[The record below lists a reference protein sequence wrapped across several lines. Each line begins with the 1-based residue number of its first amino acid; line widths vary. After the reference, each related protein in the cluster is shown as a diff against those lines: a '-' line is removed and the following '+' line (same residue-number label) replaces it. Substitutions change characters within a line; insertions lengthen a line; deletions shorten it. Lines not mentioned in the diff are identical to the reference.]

1 MRRVSLF
8 WPALLVMCLAVLFG
22 VPARAEASDATEKS
36 CAPLVVSTSVARA
49 DHGQAPN
56 PSSMTL
62 AQARPI
68 TGWAPVQLPDNWSK
82 RWRGYEGTVWYRMDW
97 EWAGK
102 CLTGR
107 APLSLGLS
115 GLSMAGAVYLNDELL
130 WRDESLVEPMS
141 RSFHMPRAWVLPTAA
156 LRAGVNTVWVR
167 VEGLPTMSPGL
178 GKMWLG
184 DSQEVATQTEQTITR
199 QRTAYAVSGAM
210 TAAVGSLFLVV
221 WVRNRKE
228 RAYFWFTAM
237 SFGWT
242 AYVCSMLTTTPWPFP
257 DSLFMSRAAIATLVL
272 AELSA
277 CMFTW
282 RFGDQSFPRVERA
295 MWTAATVVVA
305 SLLLAPREWVG
316 LLSSAAMLAATV
328 ALTLNCLQ
336 FQWHAW
342 RTREP
347 QHMLLAGCWLI
358 FMVVAAHD
366 VALLIRG
373 WGAENTWSSSVGPVI
388 TIVMALIMGGRLV
401 SNVQRIE
408 RYNQELAEGV
418 AVAREELARALHR
431 EHVQAL
437 EHAKLQE
444 RVQIAHDLHDGLGG
458 SLVRSMALVEQTA
471 QPLPGDRVLSLLKVL
486 RDDLRQVIDQGSS
499 SGAVVPET
507 PQRWLAPLRHRF
519 KRLFDDMQIKSTWE
533 VPPQWVAVPTAVQ
546 CLGLTRLVEEALSN
560 VIKHSQATQLAFSCG
575 QHPLT
580 GELVVAI
587 EDNGVG
593 FDVQAV
599 RQAGL
604 SVGMRSMA
612 ARAERLG
619 STLQVGSWPGK
630 TVVSVTVVV
639 AG

>member
-1 MRRVSLF
+1 MPWIAR
-8 WPALLVMCLAVLFG
+8 ALGCLAAFCSLQVL
-22 VPARAEASDATEKS
+22 AETRDLPSQT
-36 CAPLVVSTSVARA
+36 CAPRVLSASVARA
-49 DHGQAPN
+49 DQGQAIDPA
-56 PSSMTL
+56 SMDVVK
-62 AQARPI
+62 ARPA
-68 TGWAPVQLPDNWSK
+68 TGWAPVQLPDNWAK

-97 EWAGK
+97 EWPSECRSANQ
-102 CLTGR
+102 
-107 APLSLGLS
+107 PLGLGLT

-130 WRDESLVEPMS
+130 WRDKSLTEPLS
-141 RSFHMPRAWVLPTAA
+141 RSFHVPRAWVLPTSA
-156 LRAGVNTVWVR
+156 LLEGVNTVWVR
-167 VEGLPTMSPGL
+167 VEGLPTMAPGL
-178 GKMWLG
+178 GKMWIG
-184 DSQEVATQTEQTITR
+184 DSGQVTETTEKTVTR
-199 QRTAYAVSGAM
+199 QRTAFAVSGAM
-210 TAAVGSLFLVV
+210 SAAVGSLFLIV

-228 RAYFWFTAM
+228 KAYFWFTAM
-237 SFGWT
+237 SYGWT
-242 AYVCSMLTTTPWPFP
+242 AYVFSMLTTTPWPFP

-282 RFGDQSFPRVERA
+282 RFGDQHFPRVERA
-295 MWTAATVVVA
+295 MWTVAGFVIAA
-305 SLLLAPREWVG
+305 LLLGPREWVG
-316 LLSSAAMLAATV
+316 LLSSAAMLASTTM
-328 ALTLNCLQ
+328 LTLNGLQ

-347 QHMLLAGCWLI
+347 QHLLLSGCWLI
-358 FMVVAAHD
+358 FIVVATHD
-366 VALLIRG
+366 VILLIKG
-373 WGAENTWSSSVGPVI
+373 WDADNTWSSSVGPVI

-418 AVAREELARALHR
+418 AVAREELSRALQR

-471 QPLPGDRVLSLLKVL
+471 QPLPGERVLSLLKVL

-519 KRLFDDMQIKSTWE
+519 KQLFDDMQVRSEWESPATWT
-533 VPPQWVAVPTAVQ
+533 VTPTAVQ

-560 VIKHSQATQLAFSCG
+560 VIKHSQASSVKVHCSQQLLSGDLIVSIA
-575 QHPLT
+575 
-580 GELVVAI
+580 
-587 EDNGVG
+587 DNGVG

-599 RQAGL
+599 RHAGL

-619 STLQVGSWPGK
+619 AALEVQSRPGQ
-630 TVVSVTVVV
+630 TVVSVRIR
-639 AG
+639 AGI